1 MIKKSPIYPRTMYI
15 PQTDFSND
23 QQNDQ
28 QYEVNF
34 FKPIKQIMM
43 LETLHLEESEVIQNV
58 QSVIVSKF
66 NSNDIIN
73 SIFLIIQAQN
83 FNYIKCEDDLFINQI
98 EELKVL
104 ITDILYSGIS
114 EIIEFNPSIL
124 YSFIND
130 MCGYF
135 VLEPTYTDM
144 LMELLPV
151 KYKFFFD
158 ERVDKISME
167 DKEKLNTI
175 VNCLIEEG
183 CDFLIDMFPKP
194 QK

>member
-1 MIKKSPIYPRTMYI
+1 
-15 PQTDFSND
+15 
-23 QQNDQ
+23 
-28 QYEVNF
+28 
-34 FKPIKQIMM
+34 
-43 LETLHLEESEVIQNV
+43 
-58 QSVIVSKF
+58 
-66 NSNDIIN
+66 
-73 SIFLIIQAQN
+73 
-83 FNYIKCEDDLFINQI
+83 
-98 EELKVL
+98 
-104 ITDILYSGIS
+104 
-114 EIIEFNPSIL
+114 
-124 YSFIND
+124 

-135 VLEPTYTDM
+135 VLKPTYPDM